1 MSSYEMSPQ
10 LISKIKRIIDHN
22 FEAMGLLAEVSE
34 DIRDPTIRALITSII
49 GDEYGHVRFFTLLLS
64 SATTIPVKTKMDEEY
79 SVNLEEN
86 NI

>member
-10 LISKIKRIIDHN
+10 LISKIERIIDHD
-22 FEAMGLLAEVSE
+22 FEAMSLLAEVSE
-34 DIRDPTIRALITSII
+34 DIRDPTVRALITGII
-49 GDEYGHVRFFTLLLS
+49 GDEYGHVRFFTLLLAS
-64 SATTIPVKTKMDEEY
+64 VTTIPVKTKMDEEY